1 MLRSIGVIAAA
12 LVTAA
17 AGAVPSPGAARDA
30 GQTHIGNLSANPYA
44 QGATSNPASRS
55 QADSVTNPHGR
66 YGSAFSAESA
76 ANPSATDA
84 PKLYERDGTYRGKLS
99 ASPYDADSVS
109 NPYGRYG
116 SRYSPDS
123 INNPYGA
130 GNPYRAESPHN
141 KHGQGLG
148 IFGAK

>member
-1 MLRSIGVIAAA
+1 MFRSLGVIAA

-17 AGAVPSPGAARDA
+17 AASSMTVPAAARET
-30 GQTHIGNLSANPYA
+30 GQTHIGNLNANPHA
-44 QGATSNPASRS
+44 LGSTSDPARRFD
-55 QADSVTNPHGR
+55 ADSVTNRHGR
-66 YGSAFSAESA
+66 YGSAASAD
-76 ANPSATDA
+76 SATNPYATNA

-99 ASPYDADSVS
+99 ANPYDAESVS
-109 NPYGRYG
+109 NPHGRYG